1 MKITTTNLLS
11 SLLQLGQLSY
21 CIIGISIKFYIS
33 KVRFCN
39 EKYLLLPIYFL
50 FNQVC
55 ARALKGPQGTF

>member
-11 SLLQLGQLSY
+11 SLLQLEQLSY

-39 EKYLLLPIYFL
+39 EEYLLLPIFISCLIKYVL
-50 FNQVC
+50 E
-55 ARALKGPQGTF
+55 L